1 MAWVEASYIWFDGDF
16 VKWEDA
22 KIHVLSHVVHY
33 GSGVFE
39 GIRAY
44 KTPTGTAIFRLRD
57 HVRRLYDSAR
67 IYRMDIPYSQDKLA
81 QAIIETVARNGFES
95 CYIRPLVFR
104 GYHELGLSPLM
115 SPVHVIVAVWGWGN
129 YLSADP
135 DTEGVD
141 VVVASWNRMA
151 PNTLPPMAK
160 ACGNYVNSQLMKM
173 QAIVDGYDE
182 AIAVGT
188 DGLLSEGTGEN
199 LFVIRDGTLYTPQL
213 ASSIL
218 NGITRNTVLTIAGD
232 LGIPAVEQPLPR
244 EFLYIADEVFLTGT
258 AAEIA
263 PVRSV
268 DRIPVGNGLPGPIT
282 RRLKDAF
289 FAILEG
295 RAPDSHSWL
304 EPVYGDGLGARSD
317 PETNLGS

>member
-1 MAWVEASYIWFDGDF
+1 MAWVEGTFIWFDGDF
-16 VKWEDA
+16 VRWEDA

-44 KTPTGTAIFRLRD
+44 KTPTGTAIFRLGD
-57 HVRRLYDSAR
+57 HVRRLYDSAK
-67 IYRMDIPYSQDKLA
+67 IYRMDIPYSQEELTR
-81 QAIIETVARNGFES
+81 AIIETVARNGFDS

-104 GYHELGLSPLM
+104 GYHELGLNALM
-115 SPVHVIVAVWGWGN
+115 SPVHVIIAVWGWGT
-129 YLSADP
+129 YLAADAGAG
-135 DTEGVD
+135 GVD
-141 VVVASWNRMA
+141 VVVASWNRIA
-151 PNTLPPMAK
+151 PNTMPPMAK
-160 ACGNYVNSQLMKM
+160 ACGNYINSQLMNM
-173 QAIVDGYDE
+173 QAVVDGYHE

-199 LFVIRDGTLYTPQL
+199 LFVVRDGTIYTPQL

-218 NGITRNTVLTIAGD
+218 NGITRSTVLTIARD

-258 AAEIA
+258 AAEIT

-268 DRIPVGNGLPGPIT
+268 DRILVGNGEPGPIT
-282 RRLKDAF
+282 RRLREAF
-289 FAILEG
+289 FAIVEG

-304 EPVYGDGLGARSD
+304 TPVYS
-317 PETNLGS
+317 